1 MKLTGCH
8 GWRGK
13 TVRMGGWRDDGLEGY
28 KWRVDVVK
36 GWEGKC
42 VVTFASL
49 EFLCA
54 CIPDEQ

>member
-13 TVRMGGWRDDGLEGY
+13 TVRREGWRDNEIEGY
-28 KWRVDVVK
+28 KWRVGVVK
-36 GWEGKC
+36 WEGKC
-42 VVTFASL
+42 AVTFASL